1 MSKRST
7 IEKLAVP
14 MFVSGILAMVGSTFI
29 SLGAAANATS
39 PVQYKQVTMTYLSS
53 GYSSSDSN
61 CGSSQNYYGYSTR
74 DSFRSK
80 YSSSSSNQKT
90 FLCTATVYVV
100 DEVTI
105 PTPKPVPTV
114 TVIYEKP
121 IHPTPTYTPRP
132 TGTPKPTGTPRPT
145 PTYTPTPTATPTP
158 SPTFTPTPTPSY
170 RPIFTPSPR
179 PTMPI
184 PSIRTP

>member
-14 MFVSGILAMVGSTFI
+14 MFVSGILAMLGSTFI

-39 PVQYKQVTMTYLSS
+39 PVKYKQVTMTYLSS

-61 CGSSQNYYGYSTR
+61 CGSTQSYYGYSTR
-74 DSFRSK
+74 DYFRSK
-80 YSSSSSNQKT
+80 SSNSSSSQKT
-90 FLCTATVYVV
+90 FLCTATLYVV
-100 DEVTI
+100 DQVDI

-114 TVIYEKP
+114 TIIYEKP
-121 IHPTPTYTPRP
+121 VRPTPTYTYTP
-132 TGTPKPTGTPRPT
+132 TPTRTPRPT
-145 PTYTPTPTATPTP
+145 PTYTPAPTPTP
-158 SPTFTPTPTPSY
+158 IPTFTPRPNPTFT
-170 RPIFTPSPR
+170 PIFTPSPR

-184 PSIRTP
+184 PSTRTPSS

>member
-1 MSKRST
+1 MSKRSK

-14 MFVSGILAMVGSTFI
+14 MFVSGILAMLGSTFI

-53 GYSSSDSN
+53 GYSASDSN
-61 CGSSQNYYGYSTR
+61 CGSAQSYYGYSTR
-74 DSFRSK
+74 DNFRAK
-80 YSSSSSNQKT
+80 YSNSSSSQKT
-90 FLCTATVYVV
+90 FLCTATLYVV

-121 IHPTPTYTPRP
+121 A
-132 TGTPKPTGTPRPT
+132 RPT
-145 PTYTPTPTATPTP
+145 PTYTYSPRPTRTPKPTPSYTP
-158 SPTFTPTPTPSY
+158 SPTPTPVPTFAPRPTPSF

-179 PTMPI
+179 PSLPI
-184 PSIRTP
+184 PSTRTP

>member
-1 MSKRST
+1 MTKRST

-14 MFVSGILAMVGSTFI
+14 MFVSGILAMLGSTFI

-53 GYSSSDSN
+53 GYNASDSN
-61 CGSSQNYYGYSTR
+61 CGSAQSYYGYSTR
-74 DSFRSK
+74 DSFRAK
-80 YSSSSSNQKT
+80 YSNSSSNQKT

-114 TVIYEKP
+114 TVIYERP
-121 IHPTPTYTPRP
+121 VRPTPTYTPRP
-132 TGTPKPTGTPRPT
+132 TGNPRPT
-145 PTYTPTPTATPTP
+145 PTYTPA
-158 SPTFTPTPTPSY
+158 PTFTPTPVPTVAPRPTPSFT
-170 RPIFTPSPR
+170 PIFTPSPR
-179 PTMPI
+179 PTLPI
-184 PSIRTP
+184 PSTRTP

>member
-14 MFVSGILAMVGSTFI
+14 MFVSGILAMIGSAFI

-39 PVQYKQVTMTYLSS
+39 PVQYKQVTITYLSS
-53 GYSSSDSN
+53 GYSASDSS

-74 DSFRSK
+74 DSFRAK
-80 YSSSSSNQKT
+80 YSNSSSNQKT

-114 TVIYEKP
+114 TLIYEKP

-132 TGTPKPTGTPRPT
+132 TGTPKPTNTPRPT
-145 PTYTPTPTATPTP
+145 PSYTPTQSPKPVPTVTPRPTP
-158 SPTFTPTPTPSY
+158 SFT
-170 RPIFTPSPR
+170 PIFTPSPR
-179 PTMPI
+179 PTLPI
-184 PSIRTP
+184 PSTRTP